1 MNNPKPI
8 LNGVSGSYILACI
21 KSGKKHNFKCL
32 SSTDG
37 YFGCGKSGKKVKDCR
52 WQSSKGKD
60 GRKLNVLVLVQM
72 LLIRTCLILFI
83 LPF

>member
-8 LNGVSGSYILACI
+8 SNGVSGSYILACI

-37 YFGCGKSGKKVKDCR
+37 YFGCGKSGKKVKIV
-52 WQSSKGKD
+52 D
-60 GRKLNVLVLVQM
+60 GNLARVKMVGS
-72 LLIRTCLILFI
+72 
-83 LPF
+83 